1 MRKMVL
7 VAAALVLALSAG
19 CANHIR
25 HADAVIWDRVPETD
39 RVSLD
44 DQKVKGAMVTAKVRF
59 LCQKQQYSIT
69 NDIHTPYVAK
79 AELYEVPVGLVAIV
93 PSFAWWI
100 VSKVA
105 TLGAAER
112 KGAAAPLDWSA
123 AGLNPLLN
131 VENGMFKERYEVRE
145 KKGSRREQE
154 GSKPEPYDAVV
165 PPMEGKVEARFEGGE
180 KVTVRVGE
188 EVLLT
193 INLVEVAQVMP
204 SADAQKIEIEVKL
217 QWNPQAEPVVKTVN
231 VFIDNALAARLFAL
245 KDASRTLMA
254 TTDLAVFNT
263 ALDAVVKAGFSQ
275 EAAIIKDKRKGELVE
290 PKPKMRDEG

>member
-1 MRKMVL
+1 MRRIL
-7 VAAALVLALSAG
+7 LAVACLALAISAG

-25 HADAVIWDRVPETD
+25 YADAVIWDRVPKTD

-44 DQKVKGAMVTAKVRF
+44 DQRVTGAIVTAKVRF

-69 NDIHTPYVAK
+69 NELYTPYHPE
-79 AELYEVPVGLVAIV
+79 AELYEVPVGLVTSPFTLV
-93 PSFAWWI
+93 WWV
-100 VSKVA
+100 VSKVVS
-105 TLGAAER
+105 LGAAET
-112 KGAAAPLDWSA
+112 KGAKGPLDWSM

-131 VENGMFKERYEVRE
+131 VENGMFRERYEVRE

-165 PPMEGKVEARFEGGE
+165 PPMDGKVDARFEGGST
-180 KVTVRVGE
+180 VTVRVGE

-193 INLVEVAQVMP
+193 INLIEVAQVMP
-204 SADAQKIEIEVKL
+204 GPDAQKIEIKVKL

-231 VFIDNALAARLFAL
+231 VFIDKALAGQLFGL
-245 KDASRTLMA
+245 KATSRTLM
-254 TTDLAVFNT
+254 TTTSPTEFSA

-275 EAAIIKDKRKGELVE
+275 EAAITKDKRRGELVE
-290 PKPKMRDEG
+290 PRP